1 QLHFSNMDQPY
12 TPPQPVAPTSGGG
25 GSGAAGAA
33 NVVGGV
39 AIAGASAAQRG
50 VINLSIY
57 VQHNPAIVKVFC
69 CLAGIA
75 LSVIS
80 ILPIVGIGN
89 SDKEGEEWTTR
100 DTLQCVYTFLFGFLI
115 IMIDMKEDWVNKVFG
130 LQTKLFLYCNF
141 LATQTGRAGFYFYV
155 GSITICLLP
164 KSQLWSACY
173 IVVGGCLCLLG
184 LIMMGLRWCPWC
196 QPEARASSTQLP
208 AQS

>member
-1 QLHFSNMDQPY
+1 MTSHKWRLIQLRYACMN
-12 TPPQPVAPTSGGG
+12 TAAVIAPV
-25 GSGAAGAA
+25 
-33 NVVGGV
+33 
-39 AIAGASAAQRG
+39 I
-50 VINLSIY
+50 
-57 VQHNPAIVKVFC
+57 F
-69 CLAGIA
+69 LAGDIQRIQRVVPTPVGFMNGNNRA
-75 LSVIS
+75 ITDWHPRSVIS